1 MLPLGVNARAQS
13 RTRESL
19 HEHLALPAR
28 LHATTGAVTNGEGT
42 IRSEWRLSCAL
53 PIRDAYY
60 SGRLLPAAACR
71 TSGSVRRHEPGRAGQ
86 VRLGPDASA
95 GSPRPSQARR
105 RASDPDLL
113 VVDAMVGVSSD
124 DPHALDLS
132 RHGISG
138 VASVT
143 SSGSFAAMSPSR
155 PMTASPARRSGRSP
169 SQRSLPSITSSA
181 AASAASARSARR
193 SLIPLVKGLR
203 PRRGCGRPKA

>member
-1 MLPLGVNARAQS
+1 MSIWPCRPAYTQRPAQSQMVRAQYDQNGDYLAPC
-13 RTRESL
+13 RLGMPTILVVFCRPPRA
-19 HEHLALPAR
+19 EHPDLF
-28 LHATTGAVTNGEGT
+28 GVT
-42 IRSEWRLSCAL
+42 S
-53 PIRDAYY
+53 
-60 SGRLLPAAACR
+60 
-71 TSGSVRRHEPGRAGQ
+71 RAGQ
-86 VRLGPDASA
+86 VRIGPDASA